1 MSFPPNLGI
10 TTSFIIVDS
19 TSPSLFQEFPSLL
32 LPQLDKLCAPF
43 SRTKMTNGGYSKI
56 QNKPNSSRSKSIDF
70 ADLSFSQYHSTS
82 RSAPNFSS
90 NSSRFKSISNADQKK
105 TITVHASIPENDD
118 DEEEGGGT
126 GEVFGIIL
134 HRKCGDQKAA
144 AAERESSSFQTAVK
158 RSFSMKRSASVSEG
172 YSRIHHKC
180 DLADAED
187 DDPRGTEFTDQSRNV
202 KKKGKFL
209 KAVRKLFRL

>member
-1 MSFPPNLGI
+1 MN
-10 TTSFIIVDS
+10 
-19 TSPSLFQEFPSLL
+19 
-32 LPQLDKLCAPF
+32 
-43 SRTKMTNGGYSKI
+43 NGGYSKI
-56 QNKPNSSRSKSIDF
+56 QNKPNSSRSKSVDF
-70 ADLSFSQYHSTS
+70 ADLSFSQYHPTS
-82 RSAPNFSS
+82 RSTPNFSS
-90 NSSRFKSISNADQKK
+90 SNSRFKSISNADQKK

-126 GEVFGIIL
+126 GGGRAGEVFGIIL

-144 AAERESSSFQTAVK
+144 SAAAAERESSSFQAAVK

-209 KAVRKLFRL
+209 RAVRKLFRL